1 MQTVA
6 VSDSPE
12 LAFIPANTLLQHP
25 LILFAFLAPVYFCR
39 LYKDAMET
47 VAVSDSPE
55 LAEELL
61 RWFVSAKEP
70 ECFAA
75 CLYTCYNLL
84 RPDIVLE
91 VAWMNKLMD
100 YAMPYVIQSVKEHTA
115 KVSWCCWHGMGRDC
129 RSI

>member
-1 MQTVA
+1 
-6 VSDSPE
+6 
-12 LAFIPANTLLQHP
+12 
-25 LILFAFLAPVYFCR
+25 
-39 LYKDAMET
+39 MET

-100 YAMPYVIQSVKEHTA
+100 YAMPYVIQSVKEFTG
-115 KVSWCCWHGMGRDC
+115 KVGWCCSRCGVISVC
-129 RSI
+129 RSM

>member
-1 MQTVA
+1 VFAAAAVA
-6 VSDSPE
+6 P
-12 LAFIPANTLLQHP
+12 
-25 LILFAFLAPVYFCR
+25 R

-84 RPDIVLE
+84 RPDVVLE

-100 YAMPYVIQSVKEHTA
+100 YAMPYVIQSVKEYSG
-115 KVSWCCWHGMGRDC
+115 KVRACCRFCCLLLPMLLLCFASVHVYLC
-129 RSI
+129 T